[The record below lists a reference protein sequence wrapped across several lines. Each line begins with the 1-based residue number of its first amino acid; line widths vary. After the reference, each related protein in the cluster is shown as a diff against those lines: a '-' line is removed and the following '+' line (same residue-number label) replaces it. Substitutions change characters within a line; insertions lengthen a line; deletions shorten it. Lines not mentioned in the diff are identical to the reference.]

1 MNYLEIANSP
11 GMWVASSIVVLVI
24 ILQAFVFMRKA
35 YSTGLKM
42 GLSKEVMLKAMR
54 AGFISSIGP
63 SIAVGITLISLIV
76 PLGSP
81 YAWMR
86 LAIIGSV
93 PYELMAAST
102 GAQVMGVELGG
113 VGYDIYAL
121 AISMW
126 TATIA
131 AGGWLIFCAIMI
143 PKFETLRLKIVRGKE
158 ELLPILTVSA
168 LLAGFSYFTIPYLI
182 AGGPSTIATITG
194 GLVMTILA
202 LISLKIKWLKEWA
215 LGIAM
220 IVGMLATL
228 PFI

>member
-1 MNYLEIANSP
+1 MDYLAIANST
-11 GMWVASSIVVLVI
+11 GMWVACAIVVSVVI
-24 ILQAFVFMRKA
+24 IQAYIFMSKA
-35 YSTGLKM
+35 YKAGLQM
-42 GLSKEVMLKAMR
+42 GITREQMIKGMR

-63 SIAVGITLISLIV
+63 SLAVALTLISLIV
-76 PLGSP
+76 PMGSP

-86 LAIIGSV
+86 LSIIGSV

-113 VGYDIYAL
+113 PGYDINAL

-131 AGGWLIFCAIMI
+131 AGGWLIFCSLFI
-143 PKFETLRLKIVRGKE
+143 PKFEKLRMVIVRGRE
-158 ELLPILTVSA
+158 ELLPVLTVSA
-168 LLAGFSYFTIPYLI
+168 LLAGFSYFGVPFFI
-182 AGGPSTIATITG
+182 AGGPSTVAAVTG
-194 GLVMTILA
+194 GVVMTVLAIL
-202 LISLKIKWLKEWA
+202 SLKLKWLKEWA

-220 IVGMLATL
+220 ILGMLATL